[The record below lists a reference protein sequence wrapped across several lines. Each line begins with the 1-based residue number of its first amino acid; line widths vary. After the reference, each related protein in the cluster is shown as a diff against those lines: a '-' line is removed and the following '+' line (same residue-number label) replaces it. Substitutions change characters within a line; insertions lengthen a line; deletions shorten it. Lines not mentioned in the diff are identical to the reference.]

1 MYNLEKTHTLF
12 ASKAK
17 INVFFLDIRTNHYLL
32 RTKLGGT
39 FRFSVFNESIVCKS
53 GSAGEVILADIL
65 ENMGFSNKIF
75 FTLSNL
81 DWIPKSKLMGIL
93 DLAGIN
99 FGSDH
104 DLGISLLGGGGGFS
118 LGSIKGNLISGPRP
132 KLGWPKL
139 GLTKMGL
146 PKLGFFPG
154 RELNP
159 VDPIMGLLLLFCNK
173 FLVLD
178 FGTSS

>member
-1 MYNLEKTHTLF
+1 M
-12 ASKAK
+12 
-17 INVFFLDIRTNHYLL
+17 
-32 RTKLGGT
+32 
-39 FRFSVFNESIVCKS
+39 
-53 GSAGEVILADIL
+53 LADIL

-93 DLAGIN
+93 ADLAGIN

-132 KLGWPKL
+132 KLGLPKPKL
-139 GLTKMGL
+139 GLPK

-159 VDPIMGLLLLFCNK
+159 VDPIMGLLLFCNK